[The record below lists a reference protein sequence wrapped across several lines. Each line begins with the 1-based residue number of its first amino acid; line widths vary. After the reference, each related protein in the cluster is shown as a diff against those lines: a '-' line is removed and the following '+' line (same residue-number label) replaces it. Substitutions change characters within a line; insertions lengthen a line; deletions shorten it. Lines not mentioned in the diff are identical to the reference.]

1 MAFDL
6 DHFENTARQ
15 NGVRYWYAHE
25 YMRELGYESWQA
37 FHGVILKAQA
47 SCARLEMDTF
57 AEFIPDTYLD
67 PFSGAQTR
75 TVKLTR
81 FGCLLVAMHADER
94 KPEVAAAKIAL
105 ATIADRLISA
115 RLSQG
120 DLGRIETRDDLKAA
134 ELALASAAKG
144 AGVQNHEHAFFKD
157 AGIRGMYNR
166 SLQELKQMR
175 GLGEKDTAYDFM
187 GLTELAGNLFRVTQ
201 TAERLKQ
208 TPNIGLRNAQRTA
221 HTVGAEV
228 RGMMIHNS
236 GKPPEA
242 LPVET
247 NIKDVKRQL
256 RNTAK
261 EMKKLDAP
269 PKKSKAQ
276 KS

>member
-6 DHFENTARQ
+6 DHFESSARQ

-57 AEFIPDTYLD
+57 AEFIPDTYID
-67 PFSGAQTR
+67 ADTGVQTR

-134 ELALASAAKG
+134 ELALSSAAKG
-144 AGVQNHEHAFFKD
+144 AGVQNHEHAYFKD

-175 GLGEKDTAYDFM
+175 GLGDKDTAYDFM

-221 HTVGAEV
+221 HTVGSEV

-269 PKKSKAQ
+269 AKKPKLKNS
-276 KS
+276 

>member
-1 MAFDL
+1 MSFDL
-6 DHFENTARQ
+6 EHFENSARQ

-25 YMRELGYESWQA
+25 FMGELGYESWQS

-57 AEFIPDTYLD
+57 AEFIPDTYINED
-67 PFSGAQTR
+67 GAQVR

-81 FGCLLVAMHADER
+81 FGCLLVALHADDR
-94 KPEVAAAKIAL
+94 KREVAAAKAAL
-105 ATIADRLISA
+105 ASIADRLIEA
-115 RLSQG
+115 QLSQN

-134 ELALASAAKG
+134 ELALSSAAKG

-157 AGIRGMYNR
+157 SGIRGMYNR

-175 GLGEKDTAYDFM
+175 GLGEKDTPYDFM

-208 TPNIGLRNAQRTA
+208 TPNIGLRSAQRTA
-221 HTVGAEV
+221 HNVGAEV

-236 GKPPEA
+236 GQPPEA
-242 LPVET
+242 LPVEA

-269 PKKSKAQ
+269 KKKPKAVR
-276 KS
+276 

>member
-1 MAFDL
+1 MAFNL
-6 DHFENTARQ
+6 DHFENCARQ

-25 YMRELGYESWQA
+25 YMRELGYETWQS

-57 AEFIPDTYLD
+57 AEFIPDTYID
-67 PFSGAQTR
+67 EETGVQTR

-81 FGCLLVAMHADER
+81 FGCLLVAMHADDR
-94 KPEVAAAKIAL
+94 KPQVAAAKIAL
-105 ATIADRLISA
+105 ATIADRLIAA
-115 RLSQG
+115 RLSQS

-134 ELALASAAKG
+134 ELALSSAAKR
-144 AGVQNHEHAFFKD
+144 AGVQNHEHAFFRD

-175 GLGEKDTAYDFM
+175 GLGEKDVAYDFM

-208 TPNIGLRNAQRTA
+208 TPDIGLRNAQRTA
-221 HTVGAEV
+221 HSVGSDV

-269 PKKSKAQ
+269 AKKSRPKKT
-276 KS
+276 

>member
-6 DHFENTARQ
+6 DHFESSARQ

-57 AEFIPDTYLD
+57 AEFIPDTYID
-67 PFSGAQTR
+67 EVSGVSVR

-81 FGCLLVAMHADER
+81 FGCLLVASHADER
-94 KPEVAAAKIAL
+94 KPQVAAAKVAL
-105 ATIADRLISA
+105 ATIADRLIAA
-115 RLSQG
+115 RLSQN

-134 ELALASAAKG
+134 EIALGSAAKA
-144 AGVQNHEHAFFKD
+144 AGVQNHEHAYFKD

-201 TAERLKQ
+201 TAERLRQ

-221 HTVGAEV
+221 HSVGAEV

-242 LPVET
+242 LLVEA

-269 PKKSKAQ
+269 AKKPKLKNS
-276 KS
+276 